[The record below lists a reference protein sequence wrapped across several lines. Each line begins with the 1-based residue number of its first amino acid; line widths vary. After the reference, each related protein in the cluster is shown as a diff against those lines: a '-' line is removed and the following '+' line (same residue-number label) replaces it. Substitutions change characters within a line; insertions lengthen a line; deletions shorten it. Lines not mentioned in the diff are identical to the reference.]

1 MASLLGYTSATRSPG
16 FTVTSGLALSLFSSA
31 NAILYARLCSLP
43 EETKTKQN
51 GHLEL
56 VEPSL
61 VASSK
66 SRVASSVGGKRNYE
80 RLPVHHQRHLSTE
93 IATISPTR
101 NETTQTQIHGKMAV
115 LSFSRASS
123 DVNGSELK
131 MQPKKNH
138 QLLKREEKYEVKL
151 GSVFRIQNVYATIS
165 KIAEL
170 IQKWVLFHSSNHDQA
185 KTRDTV
191 SHCQE

>member
-1 MASLLGYTSATRSPG
+1 
-16 FTVTSGLALSLFSSA
+16 
-31 NAILYARLCSLP
+31 
-43 EETKTKQN
+43 
-51 GHLEL
+51 
-56 VEPSL
+56 
-61 VASSK
+61 
-66 SRVASSVGGKRNYE
+66 
-80 RLPVHHQRHLSTE
+80 
-93 IATISPTR
+93 
-101 NETTQTQIHGKMAV
+101 MAV

-170 IQKWVLFHSSNHDQA
+170 IQK
-185 KTRDTV
+185 
-191 SHCQE
+191 